1 MSDSLKRKSKQW
13 EMLLDKISSKLEQ
26 VKLALAAIHSRS
38 KNLEEQEAKIL
49 DLKKQYSSSLH
60 SLETKDHG
68 IEEATRL
75 RKFMIHLDKTLNV
88 IKRETFSVEKE
99 KSTVNEE
106 FIKLEK
112 ERLKFETLKKRA
124 DENMDAVVS
133 RKENIERDLSNSLR
147 YTKTRR

>member
-1 MSDSLKRKSKQW
+1 
-13 EMLLDKISSKLEQ
+13 MLLDKISSKLEQ
-26 VKLALAAIHSRS
+26 VKLALAAIQSRS
-38 KNLEEQEAKIL
+38 KNLEEQETKIL
-49 DLKKQYSSSLH
+49 ELKKQYSLSLH
-60 SLETKDHG
+60 SLEKTNHG

-88 IKRETFSVEKE
+88 IKRETVSVEKE

-124 DENMDAVVS
+124 DENIDVVVS
-133 RKENIERDLSNSLR
+133 RKENIERDLSNTLR

>member
-1 MSDSLKRKSKQW
+1 
-13 EMLLDKISSKLEQ
+13 MLLDKISSKLEQ
-26 VKLALAAIHSRS
+26 VKLALAAIQSRS

-49 DLKKQYSSSLH
+49 ELKKQYSLRLH
-60 SLETKDHG
+60 SLEKTNHG

-88 IKRETFSVEKE
+88 IKRETVSVEKE

-124 DENMDAVVS
+124 DENIDVVVS
-133 RKENIERDLSNSLR
+133 RKENIERDLSNTLR